1 MNWYNMTTSYRKEL
15 IERAREAILKG
26 NKTVRGYYIYNSK
39 VDLDMKL
46 DKNDIPLWEQTR
58 QAVLE
63 FMYFIVVDISTS
75 ETERGIHTVI
85 NWLAED
91 EETDHSL
98 NFIQMLL
105 GDDVVR
111 VKINERRIKKGITF
125 EKANILFSRILHRY
139 PHEEDSRI
147 KIALEREIGVI
158 K

>member
-1 MNWYNMTTSYRKEL
+1 MNKEKL
-15 IERAREAILKG
+15 IEKARTSILKG
-26 NKTVRGYYIYNSK
+26 EKEVDGYLIHNSK
-39 VDLDMKL
+39 IDLDMKL

-58 QAVLE
+58 QAILE
-63 FMYFIVVDISTS
+63 FMYFIVVDINTS

-85 NWLAED
+85 NWLSE
-91 EETDHSL
+91 EGETDHSL

-111 VKINERRIKKGITF
+111 VKINERRIEKGISF
-125 EKANILFSRILHRY
+125 ERANILFSHILKRY

-147 KIALEREIGVI
+147 KIALERLIGEL

>member
-1 MNWYNMTTSYRKEL
+1 MTIYREEL
-15 IERAREAILKG
+15 ILKAREAILRGDKV
-26 NKTVRGYYIYNSK
+26 VRGYYIYTSK

-58 QAVLE
+58 QAILE
-63 FMYFIVVDISTS
+63 FMYFIVVDINTS
-75 ETERGIHTVI
+75 DTERGLHTVI

-111 VKINERRIKKGITF
+111 VKINERRIEKGISF
-125 EKANILFSRILHRY
+125 EKANILFSKVLERY
-139 PHEEDSRI
+139 PHEESRL
-147 KIALEREIGVI
+147 KVALERIVGEI